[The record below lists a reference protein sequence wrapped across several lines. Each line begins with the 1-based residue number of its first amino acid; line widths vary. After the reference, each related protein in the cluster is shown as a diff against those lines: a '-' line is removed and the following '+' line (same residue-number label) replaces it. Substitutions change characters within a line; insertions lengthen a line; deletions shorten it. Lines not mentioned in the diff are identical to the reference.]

1 MMDYRSYLEE
11 KEISEIRTG
20 QSGASVYEIDGKT
33 ILKHVVRRDLPDD
46 RFDTYSRE
54 ALFYRE
60 KNRENPP
67 YLPEV
72 LDAQVSDDEITVVLK
87 KYHPIDRTKIDDSL
101 IRKVAALLA
110 RIHTD
115 RIPAFMRA
123 DSRKA
128 NLLPAEQIQHCLEGW
143 QAVLAEH
150 PGVFDEAPLL
160 DISRKLNSIIGWHDG
175 EERLLSHGDFHW
187 DNLLADDAGN
197 LLVCDWQGVCVSG
210 ESGDISFFMSRS
222 GADGIVINE
231 QLFLEAYSDTVRELT
246 GRRVDAEE
254 IRRHMAAANIF
265 TTFVFWH
272 MYLHGN
278 DAERVKGIYGKMV
291 EDCHMWL

>member
-1 MMDYRSYLEE
+1 MDYKGYPGG
-11 KEISEIRTG
+11 KEVSEIRTG

-33 ILKHVVRRDLPDD
+33 VLKHVVRRDLPDD

-60 KNRENPP
+60 KSRENPP

-72 LDAQVSDDEITVVLK
+72 LDAQVSGDEITVVLK
-87 KYHPIDRTKIDDSL
+87 KYHRIDRAKIDDSL
-101 IRKVAALLA
+101 IRKVAVLLA

-115 RIPAFMRA
+115 RIPAFMRG

-128 NLLPAEQIQHCLEGW
+128 DLLPTEQIQHCLEGW

-160 DISRKLNSIIGWHDG
+160 DISRKLNGIIEWHDG

-197 LLVCDWQGVCVSG
+197 LLVCDWQGVCVGG

-222 GADGIVINE
+222 GADGIAIDE
-231 QLFLEAYSDTVRELT
+231 QLFLDAYSGAVRNLT
-246 GRRVDAEE
+246 GRRVNAEE
-254 IRRHMAAANIF
+254 IRRHMAAANII

-278 DAERVKGIYGKMV
+278 DAERVKGIYGKMA
-291 EDCHMWL
+291 EDFRMFA